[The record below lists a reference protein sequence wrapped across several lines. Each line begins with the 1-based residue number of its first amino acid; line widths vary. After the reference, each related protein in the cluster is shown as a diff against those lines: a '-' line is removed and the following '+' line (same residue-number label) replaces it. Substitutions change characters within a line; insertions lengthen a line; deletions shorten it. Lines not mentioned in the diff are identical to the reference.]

1 MILITFLLK
10 PIGANTPTVAEKVL
24 FPQKK
29 VALSFFYLIVLI
41 SYF

>member
-29 VALSFFYLIVLI
+29 LLCLFFILL
-41 SYF
+41 F